1 MVYSRA
7 MNDESVPSLRLGAKQ
22 SRIVASA
29 ITLVALCV
37 LFVLGA
43 AVFWLAMSIVDRY
56 RLVLLPP
63 IVAVI
68 LANVVQPVFDATR
81 RALWGR
87 LSRVIP
93 PARQRIPKGVVTAL
107 SIAAAVLSLLLP
119 LVLFLWLFGT
129 LLVDQL
135 LALPDAMPDVGA
147 WLRAQA
153 PQLAAYVDQHGW
165 LESARQALQSQGLTA
180 DALSDRAMAAAGVAI
195 SNATAI
201 VQSVAAWLMVPV
213 YMIIYLASRPL
224 EGRDFAKMMVGLTER
239 TRDNIRFLID
249 EFIRIVVSYFRG
261 QVLVALIEGPLFGL
275 GFQYVAGIPNGLLL
289 GVAVGFVNIA
299 PYMGTVFV
307 MPIVCF
313 VAYANGGAMS
323 VLLAVCVWAAVG
335 LADFFISPR
344 ISGSRTGLGVFAVIF
359 SILFWGSVMGG
370 LFGVFLAVPLTAFLT
385 VFGRLLVREYF
396 AEEHPART
404 SAALPAPEP
413 PGGGG

>member
-1 MVYSRA
+1 MDDGSDRT
-7 MNDESVPSLRLGAKQ
+7 LHLGAKQ

-43 AVFWLAMSIVDRY
+43 AVFWLALSVADRY

-68 LANVVQPVFDATR
+68 LANVVQPVFDVTR
-81 RALWGR
+81 RAVWRR
-87 LSRVIP
+87 LSRVVP
-93 PARQRIPKGVVTAL
+93 PGRQRVPKGFATAVA
-107 SIAAAVLSLLLP
+107 IGAAVLSVLLPVGLFAWLCGSLLLGQ
-119 LVLFLWLFGT
+119 LFS
-129 LLVDQL
+129 
-135 LALPDAMPDVGA
+135 LPDAMPDVGA
-147 WLRAQA
+147 WLHAKA

-165 LESARQALQSQGLTA
+165 LASAQEALQSEWFSGA
-180 DALSDRAMAAAGVAI
+180 AISEKAVNAAGAAI
-195 SNATAI
+195 SNAAGI

-224 EGRDFAKMMVGLTER
+224 EGRDFARMMVGVTPR
-239 TRDNIRFLID
+239 TRENIRFLID

-289 GVAVGFVNIA
+289 GVAVGLVNIA

-307 MPIVCF
+307 MPVVCL
-313 VAYANGGAMS
+313 VAYAAGGAMS
-323 VLLAVCVWAAVG
+323 VLLAVAVWAAVG
-335 LADFFISPR
+335 LSDFFISPR

-370 LFGVFLAVPLTAFLT
+370 LFGVFLAVPLTAFLS
-385 VFGRLLVREYF
+385 VCGRLLVREYF
-396 AEEHPART
+396 VENAAP
-404 SAALPAPEP
+404 AALPAPAAPAPAAEP
-413 PGGGG
+413 PPRAE

>member
-1 MVYSRA
+1 
-7 MNDESVPSLRLGAKQ
+7 MNDAPSPSLRLGAKQ
-22 SRIVASA
+22 SQIVASA

-43 AVFWLAMSIVDRY
+43 AVFWLAMSVVDRY

-81 RALWGR
+81 HALWKRLGR
-87 LSRVIP
+87 LLP
-93 PARQRIPKGVVTAL
+93 PRRQRIPKGVATAVA
-107 SIAAAVLSLLLP
+107 IGAAVLSVLLP
-119 LVLFLWLFGT
+119 LGLFLWLCGT

-135 LALPDAMPDVGA
+135 FALPDSMPDVEA
-147 WLRAQA
+147 WLRAKA

-165 LESARQALQSQGLTA
+165 LASAKEALESQWLSA
-180 DALSDRAMAAAGVAI
+180 DALSDKAMEAAGVAI
-195 SNATAI
+195 SNAKAI

-239 TRDNIRFLID
+239 TRDNVRFLID

-289 GVAVGFVNIA
+289 GCAVGLVNIA

-307 MPIVCF
+307 MPIVCL
-313 VAYANGGAMS
+313 VAYANGGAMT
-323 VLLAVCVWAAVG
+323 VLLAIAVWAAVG
-335 LADFFISPR
+335 LSDFFISPR
-344 ISGSRTGLGVFAVIF
+344 ISGNRTGLGVFAVIF

-385 VFGRLLVREYF
+385 VCGRLLVREYF
-396 AEEHPART
+396 SAETPAEPP
-404 SAALPAPEP
+404 ALPAPAAP
-413 PGGGG
+413 PPAG

>member
-1 MVYSRA
+1 
-7 MNDESVPSLRLGAKQ
+7 MNDESAPSLRLGAKQ

-43 AVFWLAMSIVDRY
+43 AVFWLALTIVDRY

-81 RALWGR
+81 RALWTR
-87 LSRVIP
+87 LSRVVP
-93 PARQRIPKGVVTAL
+93 PHRRRIPKGVVTAIA
-107 SIAAAVLSLLLP
+107 IAAAVLCILLP
-119 LVLFLWLFGT
+119 LALFLWLCGS
-129 LLVDQL
+129 LLVGQL

-147 WLRAQA
+147 WLHAKA
-153 PQLAAYVDQHGW
+153 PQLAAYVEQHGW
-165 LESARQALQSQGLTA
+165 LASAQEALQSQW
-180 DALSDRAMAAAGVAI
+180 LSEAAISDKVMNAAGAAI
-195 SNATAI
+195 SNAAGI

-213 YMIIYLASRPL
+213 YMVIYLASRPL
-224 EGRDFAKMMVGLTER
+224 EGRDFAKMMVGVTSR
-239 TRDNIRFLID
+239 TRENVRFLID

-261 QVLVALIEGPLFGL
+261 QVLVAIIEGPLFGL

-289 GVAVGFVNIA
+289 GVAVGLVNIA

-307 MPIVCF
+307 MPVVCV
-313 VAYANGGAMS
+313 VAYANGGLVS

-335 LADFFISPR
+335 LSDFFISPR
-344 ISGSRTGLGVFAVIF
+344 ISGNRTGLGVFAVIF

-385 VFGRLLVREYF
+385 VCGRLLVREYF
-396 AEEHPART
+396 TDGAPP
-404 SAALPAPEP
+404 AALPAPAAETAP
-413 PGGGG
+413 PPAG

>member
-1 MVYSRA
+1 MPDA
-7 MNDESVPSLRLGAKQ
+7 QTTSLHLGAKQ

-81 RALWGR
+81 HALWKRLGR
-87 LSRVIP
+87 LL
-93 PARQRIPKGVVTAL
+93 PARFQRVPKGVVTAVA
-107 SIAAAVLSLLLP
+107 IGAAVLSVLLP
-119 LVLFLWLFGT
+119 LGLFLWLCGT

-135 LALPDAMPDVGA
+135 LALPDSMPDVEA
-147 WLRAQA
+147 WLRAKA
-153 PQLAAYVDQHGW
+153 PQLAAYIDQHGW
-165 LESARQALQSQGLTA
+165 LASAKEALESQWLST
-180 DALSDRAMAAAGVAI
+180 DALSDKAMEAA
-195 SNATAI
+195 
-201 VQSVAAWLMVPV
+201 
-213 YMIIYLASRPL
+213 
-224 EGRDFAKMMVGLTER
+224 AKMMVGLTER
-239 TRDNIRFLID
+239 TRDNVRFLID
-249 EFIRIVVSYFRG
+249 EFIRIVVAYFRG

-289 GVAVGFVNIA
+289 GCAVGLVNIA

-307 MPIVCF
+307 MPIVCL
-313 VAYANGGAMS
+313 VAYANGGAMT
-323 VLLAVCVWAAVG
+323 VLLAIAVWAAVG
-335 LADFFISPR
+335 LSDFFISPR
-344 ISGSRTGLGVFAVIF
+344 ISGNRTGLGVFAVIF

-385 VFGRLLVREYF
+385 VFGKLLVREYF
-396 AEEHPART
+396 TAESAPPAP
-404 SAALPAPEP
+404 AALPAPADPPPAEP
-413 PGGGG
+413 AV

>member
-1 MVYSRA
+1 MPDA
-7 MNDESVPSLRLGAKQ
+7 QTTSLHLGAKQ

-81 RALWGR
+81 HALWKRLGR
-87 LSRVIP
+87 LL
-93 PARQRIPKGVVTAL
+93 PARFQRVPKGVVTAVA
-107 SIAAAVLSLLLP
+107 IGAAVLSVLLP
-119 LVLFLWLFGT
+119 LGLFLWLCGT

-135 LALPDAMPDVGA
+135 LALPDSMPDVEA
-147 WLRAQA
+147 WLRAKA
-153 PQLAAYVDQHGW
+153 PQLAAYIDQHGW
-165 LESARQALQSQGLTA
+165 LASAKEALESQWLSA
-180 DALSDRAMAAAGVAI
+180 DALSDKAMEAAGVAI
-195 SNATAI
+195 SNAKAI

-239 TRDNIRFLID
+239 TRDNVRFLID
-249 EFIRIVVSYFRG
+249 EFIRIVVAYFRG

-289 GVAVGFVNIA
+289 GCAVGLVNIA

-307 MPIVCF
+307 MPIVCL
-313 VAYANGGAMS
+313 VAYANGGAMT
-323 VLLAVCVWAAVG
+323 VLLAIAVWAAVG
-335 LADFFISPR
+335 LSDFFISPR
-344 ISGSRTGLGVFAVIF
+344 ISGNRTGLGVFAVIF

-385 VFGRLLVREYF
+385 VFGKLLVREYF
-396 AEEHPART
+396 TAETPPPAP
-404 SAALPAPEP
+404 AALPAPADPPPAEP
-413 PGGGG
+413 AV

>member
-1 MVYSRA
+1 
-7 MNDESVPSLRLGAKQ
+7 MNDAPPPSLRLGAKQ

-43 AVFWLAMSIVDRY
+43 AVFWLAMSVVDRY

-81 RALWGR
+81 HALWKRLGR
-87 LSRVIP
+87 LVP
-93 PARQRIPKGVVTAL
+93 PKRQRIPKGVVTAVA
-107 SIAAAVLSLLLP
+107 IGAAVLSVLLP
-119 LVLFLWLFGT
+119 IGLFLWLCGT

-135 LALPDAMPDVGA
+135 FALPDSMPDVEA
-147 WLRAQA
+147 WLRAKA
-153 PQLAAYVDQHGW
+153 PQLAAYIDQHGW
-165 LESARQALQSQGLTA
+165 LASAKEALESQWLSA
-180 DALSDRAMAAAGVAI
+180 DALSDKAMEAAGVAI
-195 SNATAI
+195 SNAKAI

-239 TRDNIRFLID
+239 TRDNVRFLID

-289 GVAVGFVNIA
+289 GCAVGLVNIA

-307 MPIVCF
+307 MPIVCL
-313 VAYANGGAMS
+313 VAYANGGAMT
-323 VLLAVCVWAAVG
+323 VLLAIAVWAAVG
-335 LADFFISPR
+335 LSDFFISPR
-344 ISGSRTGLGVFAVIF
+344 ISGNRTGLGVFAVIF

-370 LFGVFLAVPLTAFLT
+370 LFGVFLAVPLTAFLS
-385 VFGRLLVREYF
+385 VCGRLLVREYF
-396 AEEHPART
+396 VEEVPAP
-404 SAALPAPEP
+404 AALPPPEP
-413 PGGGG
+413 APPAASAAD

>member
-1 MVYSRA
+1 
-7 MNDESVPSLRLGAKQ
+7 MNDAPPPSLRLGAKQ
-22 SRIVASA
+22 SQIVASA

-43 AVFWLAMSIVDRY
+43 AVFWLAMSVVDRY

-81 RALWGR
+81 HALWKRLGR
-87 LSRVIP
+87 LLP
-93 PARQRIPKGVVTAL
+93 PRRQRIPKGVATAVA
-107 SIAAAVLSLLLP
+107 IGAAVLSVLLP
-119 LVLFLWLFGT
+119 IGLFLWLCGT

-135 LALPDAMPDVGA
+135 FALPDSMPDVEA
-147 WLRAQA
+147 WLRAKA

-165 LESARQALQSQGLTA
+165 LASAKEALESQWLSA
-180 DALSDRAMAAAGVAI
+180 DALSDKAMEAAGVAI
-195 SNATAI
+195 SNAKAI

-239 TRDNIRFLID
+239 TRDNVRFLID

-289 GVAVGFVNIA
+289 GCAVGLVNIA

-307 MPIVCF
+307 MPIVCL
-313 VAYANGGAMS
+313 VAYANGGAMT
-323 VLLAVCVWAAVG
+323 VLLAIAVWAAVG
-335 LADFFISPR
+335 LSDFFISPR
-344 ISGSRTGLGVFAVIF
+344 ISGNRTGLGVFAVIF

-385 VFGRLLVREYF
+385 VCGRLLVREYF
-396 AEEHPART
+396 SAETPAET
-404 SAALPAPEP
+404 PALPAPAAP
-413 PGGGG
+413 PPAG

>member
-1 MVYSRA
+1 
-7 MNDESVPSLRLGAKQ
+7 MNDATPPTLRLGAKQ

-29 ITLVALCV
+29 VTLVALCV

-43 AVFWLAMSIVDRY
+43 AVFWLAMSVVDRY

-81 RALWGR
+81 HALWKR
-87 LSRVIP
+87 LGCLVP
-93 PARQRIPKGVVTAL
+93 PKRQRIPKGVVTAVA
-107 SIAAAVLSLLLP
+107 IGAAVLSVLLP
-119 LVLFLWLFGT
+119 IGLFLWLCGT

-135 LALPDAMPDVGA
+135 LALPDSMPDVEA
-147 WLRAQA
+147 WLRAKA
-153 PQLAAYVDQHGW
+153 PQLAAYIDQHGW
-165 LESARQALQSQGLTA
+165 LASAKEALESQWLSA
-180 DALSDRAMAAAGVAI
+180 DALSDKAMEAAGVAI
-195 SNATAI
+195 SNAKAI

-239 TRDNIRFLID
+239 TRDNVRFLID

-289 GVAVGFVNIA
+289 GCAVGLVNIA

-307 MPIVCF
+307 MPIVCL
-313 VAYANGGAMS
+313 VAYANGGAMT
-323 VLLAVCVWAAVG
+323 VLLAIAVWAAVG
-335 LADFFISPR
+335 LSDFFISPR
-344 ISGSRTGLGVFAVIF
+344 ISGNRTGLGVFAVIF

-385 VFGRLLVREYF
+385 VCGRLLVREYF
-396 AEEHPART
+396 TAETPPPAP
-404 SAALPAPEP
+404 AALPAPPPAEP
-413 PGGGG
+413 AG